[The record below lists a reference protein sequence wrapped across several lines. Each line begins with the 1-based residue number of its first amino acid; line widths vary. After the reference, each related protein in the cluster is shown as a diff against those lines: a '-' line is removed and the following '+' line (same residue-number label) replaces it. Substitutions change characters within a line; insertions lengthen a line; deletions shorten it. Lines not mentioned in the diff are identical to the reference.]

1 MWQWQVCGQRAVNTA
16 VACMQERQRK
26 LEQEVAVVT
35 EEEPVPEP
43 AEPAPPLKQP
53 SGPLTLAQVAA
64 ANVPE
69 VEAPAEAVVSTLL
82 LTDALPVSY
91 GTRGHRHC
99 DVGHNVY
106 AGDTLMDALSRIFQQ
121 ELLHSCISQ

>member
-1 MWQWQVCGQRAVNTA
+1 
-16 VACMQERQRK
+16 MQERQRK
-26 LEQEVAVVT
+26 LEQDVVAVA

-69 VEAPAEAVVSTLL
+69 VEAPAEAVVSLL
-82 LTDALPVSY
+82 LLSDASLMSY
-91 GTRGHRHC
+91 GKRGRLLICCTLCVEDTFHC
-99 DVGHNVY
+99 QHV
-106 AGDTLMDALSRIFQQ
+106 DAPSRKPQQ
-121 ELLHSCISQ
+121 